1 MNIGSDVY
9 MKNNKLSKED
19 IKSIIRVIIIGL
31 LGVALSVLFIWLY
44 IKCHNTYITILTG
57 VISLTYMIVSVIIIS
72 KKDLIFENTAKSAIL
87 FPIIYTI
94 IIFAF
99 LIFIKHKFILDNP
112 IIILDCFMYA
122 VYMMPSFLVVMTIL
136 LLVAV
141 AMCYAG

>member
-1 MNIGSDVY
+1 

-19 IKSIIRVIIIGL
+19 IKSIIRIIIIGL

-44 IKCHNTYITILTG
+44 IKYHNTYITILTG
-57 VISLTYMIVSVIIIS
+57 VISLTYMIVSVIIINI
-72 KKDLIFENTAKSAIL
+72 KDLIFENTVKAAIL
-87 FPIIYTI
+87 FPVIYTI

-122 VYMMPSFLVVMTIL
+122 VYMMPSFLAVMAIL

-141 AMCYAG
+141 GMCYAG

>member
-1 MNIGSDVY
+1 

-44 IKCHNTYITILTG
+44 IKYYNTYITILTG

-72 KKDLIFENTAKSAIL
+72 IKDLIFENTTKAAIL

-122 VYMMPSFLVVMTIL
+122 VYMMPSFLAVMAIL

-141 AMCYAG
+141 GMSYAG

>member
-1 MNIGSDVY
+1 MLLGSDIY

-44 IKCHNTYITILTG
+44 IKYYNTYITILTG
-57 VISLTYMIVSVIIIS
+57 VISLTYMMVSVIIIS
-72 KKDLIFENTAKSAIL
+72 KKDFIFENTTKVAIL

-122 VYMMPSFLVVMTIL
+122 VYMMPSFLIVMAIL
-136 LLVAV
+136 LLVLV
-141 AMCYAG
+141 AMAYAG

>member
-1 MNIGSDVY
+1 MN
-9 MKNNKLSKED
+9 NNKLSKED

-31 LGVALSVLFIWLY
+31 LGVALSVLFILLY
-44 IKCHNTYITILTG
+44 IKYHNTYITIFTG
-57 VISLTYMIVSVIIIS
+57 IISLTYMIVSVIILS
-72 KKDLIFENTAKSAIL
+72 KKDLIFENTVKAVIL
-87 FPIIYTI
+87 FPLIYTI

-112 IIILDCFMYA
+112 IIILDFFMYA
-122 VYMMPSFLVVMTIL
+122 IYMMPSFLAVMAIL

>member
-1 MNIGSDVY
+1 MN
-9 MKNNKLSKED
+9 NNKLSKED

-44 IKCHNTYITILTG
+44 IKYHNIYITIFTG
-57 VISLTYMIVSVIIIS
+57 IISLTYMIVSVIIIS
-72 KKDLIFENTAKSAIL
+72 KKDFIFENTVKAVIL
-87 FPIIYTI
+87 FPLIYTI

-122 VYMMPSFLVVMTIL
+122 IYMMPSFLAVMAIL